1 MKRII
6 TMLLLAAVCSAN
18 ALAQKGMSGLG
29 VDVPLSLGQG
39 TTAMGL
45 GVRYYYNVS
54 DYVRL
59 GPSVEV
65 LPFRSSGDKDPN
77 FPHFRAFLNCHLFVM
92 PLRPSRPYIIAGAGY
107 VSYKYKYNDWTGI
120 AHDDACCC
128 DLGLGYD
135 FRLSHSFSMQIEATG
150 MGCIACVDDGR
161 NDAGSI
167 ALEGANGHAGN
178 WTFLARVGI
187 TYNF

>member
-6 TMLLLAAVCSAN
+6 TMLLLATVCGAN

-29 VDVPLSLGQG
+29 VDVPLSIGQG
-39 TTAMGL
+39 TTAMGI

-54 DYVRL
+54 DYLRL

-65 LPFRSSGDKDPN
+65 LPFRSSGDKGPDY
-77 FPHFRAFLNCHLFVM
+77 PHIRAFLNCHIFVM

-107 VSYKYKYNDWTGI
+107 VSYKYLSNWKNVN
-120 AHDDACCC
+120 ACCF
-128 DLGLGYD
+128 DVGLGYD
-135 FRLSHSFSMQIEATG
+135 FRLSHSFSMQLEATE
-150 MGCIACVDDGR
+150 MGCLTSAWNYHDGT
-161 NDAGSI
+161 
-167 ALEGANGHAGN
+167 
-178 WTFLARVGI
+178 WTFQARVGL